1 MSNRSYG
8 LSEAEHRYLLETT
21 VREHPLLAQLREETM
36 ALPMAR
42 MQIAPEQAQFM
53 QLLINMLGATQC
65 IEVGVFTGYS
75 TLATALAL
83 PADGRIIACDISEE
97 YTAVARR
104 YWEKAGMEYK
114 IDLRLAPATETLDL
128 LLAAGERDCYDF
140 AFIDADKESYARN
153 YEQCVTL
160 LRPGGLVAIDNAL
173 WDGKVA
179 QATEDEE
186 TRAIQAVNSLVG
198 KDERVECSLV
208 PIGDG
213 LLLARK
219 L

>member
-8 LSEAEHRYLLETT
+8 LSEAEHAYLLNTT
-21 VREHPLLAQLREETM
+21 VREHPLLAELRSETM
-36 ALPMAR
+36 AMPMAR

-53 QLLINMLGATQC
+53 QMLINMLDASQC

-75 TLATALAL
+75 TLAVALAL
-83 PADGRIIACDISEE
+83 PADGQIIACDVSEE

-104 YWEKAGMEYK
+104 YWEKAGVDYK
-114 IDLRLAPATETLDL
+114 VDLRLAPALETLDG
-128 LLAAGERDCYDF
+128 LLADGERDYYDF
-140 AFIDADKESYARN
+140 AFIDADKENYARY
-153 YEQCVTL
+153 YEQCLTL
-160 LRPGGLVAIDNAL
+160 LRPGGVIAIDNAL
-173 WDGKVA
+173 WDGRVA
-179 QATEDEE
+179 EETDDEE
-186 TRAIQAVNSLVG
+186 TRAIQAVNTLVG
-198 KDERVECSLV
+198 EDDRVECSLV

>member
-1 MSNRSYG
+1 MSNKSYG
-8 LSEAEHRYLLETT
+8 LSEAEHHYLLKTT
-21 VREHPLLAQLREETM
+21 VREHPLLTELREETM
-36 ALPMAR
+36 AMPMAR

-53 QLLINMLGATQC
+53 QLLVNMLGATQC

-83 PADGRIIACDISEE
+83 PAAGRITACDISEE

-104 YWEKAGMEYK
+104 YWEKAGVDYK
-114 IDLRLAPATETLDL
+114 VDLRLAPASETLG
-128 LLAAGERDCYDF
+128 AMITSGERDYYDF
-140 AFIDADKESYARN
+140 AFIDADKENYALY
-153 YEQCVTL
+153 YEQCLIL
-160 LRPGGLVAIDNAL
+160 LRPGGLIAIDNAL
-173 WDGKVA
+173 WDGRVA
-179 QATEDEE
+179 EDTDDEE
-186 TRAIQAVNSLVG
+186 TRAIQAVNTLVG
-198 KDERVECSLV
+198 EDDRVECSLV